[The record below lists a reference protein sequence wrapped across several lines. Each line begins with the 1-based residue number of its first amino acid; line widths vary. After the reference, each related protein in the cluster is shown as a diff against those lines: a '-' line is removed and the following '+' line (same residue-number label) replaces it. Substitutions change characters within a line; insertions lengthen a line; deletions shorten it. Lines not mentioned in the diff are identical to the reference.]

1 MTFIPV
7 DGPFDLR
14 ATFMSG
20 QAFRWREDAPWFVG
34 VIFDNVVKVRQTA
47 GGIEFQSAPD
57 DESSMAPMLRDY
69 FHLDTDLDA
78 VYASIS
84 IDDRVAEAIERH
96 RGMRVLRQDPWE
108 TLMCFICATASNIP
122 RITKNVEDL
131 CEIFGRPVRLD
142 GHVRYTY
149 PKPNDLA
156 EADEEAIR
164 GIRLG
169 YRAAYLVST
178 ARAVAE
184 GKVDLMSLREDSYEE
199 ALESLVTL
207 DGVGDKVANCVTLFS
222 LDKLQAFPV
231 DTWIIKIL
239 RDWYLK
245 GNRKKL
251 SPKNMRIWAVDHFG
265 PYAGYANHYL
275 FHDRRLTA
283 RGR

>member
-7 DGPFDLR
+7 DGPLNLR
-14 ATFMSG
+14 ATLMSG
-20 QAFRWREDAPWFVG
+20 QAFRWREDGPWFVG
-34 VIFDNVVKVRQTA
+34 VVFDNLVKVRPVA
-47 GGIEFQSAPD
+47 GGIEFESAPD
-57 DESSMAPMLRDY
+57 DGPSMVPLLRDY
-69 FHLDTDLDA
+69 LRLDTDMEE

-84 IDDRVAEAIERH
+84 IDERVTEAIQRH
-96 RGMRVLRQDPWE
+96 HGMRVLRQDPWE
-108 TLMCFICATASNIP
+108 TLMCFICTSASNIP

-131 CEIFGRPVRLD
+131 CETFGRPVRLD
-142 GHVRYTY
+142 GNTRYTY
-149 PKPNDLA
+149 PKPEDLA

-164 GIRLG
+164 DIRLG

-178 ARAVAE
+178 ARTVAE
-184 GKVDLMSLREDSYEE
+184 GKVDLMALREDSYDG
-199 ALESLVTL
+199 ALESLVAL

-231 DTWIIKIL
+231 DTWIIKVL

-245 GNRKKL
+245 GKRKKL

-283 RGR
+283 RER